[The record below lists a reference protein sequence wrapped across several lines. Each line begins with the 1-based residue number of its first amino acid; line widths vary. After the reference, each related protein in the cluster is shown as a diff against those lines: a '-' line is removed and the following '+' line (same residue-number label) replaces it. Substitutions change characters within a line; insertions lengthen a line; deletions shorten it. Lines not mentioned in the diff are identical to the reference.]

1 MGETLRF
8 DVPEGHRTC
17 DYGAFGIWC
26 RYASQLFTAVTSM
39 ERYFNVNI
47 YIATSYIVQIRMT
60 NCI

>member
-47 YIATSYIVQIRMT
+47 YIASR
-60 NCI
+60 